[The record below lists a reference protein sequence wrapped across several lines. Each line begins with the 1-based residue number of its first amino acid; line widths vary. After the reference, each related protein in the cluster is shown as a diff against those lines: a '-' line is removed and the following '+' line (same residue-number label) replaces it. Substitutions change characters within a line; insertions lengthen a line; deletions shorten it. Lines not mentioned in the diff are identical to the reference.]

1 MTVDLRGAT
10 SKDYRFS
17 RPSRARATSF
27 LYSTSSCTARSCS
40 FVRAALLLVVTAQG
54 KVTEIP
60 INGPSLFAF
69 DSEDNLY
76 VVEMYGRRI
85 LKIDNKTK
93 SVVVLAGNGKECC
106 FKEVN

>member
-1 MTVDLRGAT
+1 
-10 SKDYRFS
+10 
-17 RPSRARATSF
+17 
-27 LYSTSSCTARSCS
+27 
-40 FVRAALLLVVTAQG
+40 
-54 KVTEIP
+54 VTEIP

-69 DSEDNLY
+69 DSEDNFY